1 MSKETVSLK
10 ASRIFLLT
18 AVSLLA
24 GSSLARPVLAAAKA
38 ETAEAKTG
46 WAISRVASMTQGSY
60 CTMAQKFGNN
70 SVVTIGQ
77 NTNGEYSLAF
87 DFQEAKFKAGKK
99 LTASVRVGS
108 GSAQTFE
115 IEPQTSQTLVL
126 GVGADAGFA
135 KSLKESPLLQLDV
148 SGDSFSYKLARIE
161 DGQSELATCLSG
173 LKSPSL
179 DGGSNKGKATGSKA
193 DKLEQA
199 RAAEPK
205 AEDIL
210 QAEPSSG
217 GNVGDDI
224 LQAQEENL
232 RLKSTLGNAKEEE
245 KKSLG
250 RDNPALGDL
259 QEKLRVLENENS
271 DLRKKA
277 EAQDKAPK
285 VVDLTADLKKA
296 EVDLDLAKKQNADMQ
311 AQISTLEKGAQ
322 GQKEAAEKLV
332 EIQKDLQKSQRDMT
346 TFKAENETLR
356 NQVKIGAKA
365 GESGA
370 AESLKLADLQA
381 ENAKLLAEIDALKN
395 RPQPDLADAGKDTPQ
410 EIKELKEKIAA
421 LQMENTD
428 LKARDVQAAA
438 VQPAAGADD
447 AEQRAQLRALKGQID
462 TLTSEN
468 GLLKNT
474 LEKVQKESE
483 KSQLKAAG
491 GNWDL
496 EQATRRF
503 QESQREIRR
512 LGALLEGQKAKCVQE
527 KKDIEYMLFDPEL
540 AKSAQISMLGT
551 LEDQLIAKDL
561 EISRLKET
569 AGNGGIS
576 PEQLAQLNS
585 LKEDSAQK
593 AAEISELK
601 AQLAQSNTQASG
613 RVEQEAQLRSAK
625 DALSQKEAKLAELE
639 KKLSE
644 IEGETTNLS
653 AKSQTD
659 LLATKAQLDERTKK
673 VADLEAQLAAVK
685 NETSTKLGSLA
696 QKDADYAL
704 LQKQLRE
711 AQTQVSLLNSK
722 AQTDGFAVKAQ
733 LDEKTKK
740 VADLEAQLA
749 AVRNETSTK
758 LGSVAQKDADY
769 ALLQKQL
776 REAQTQVSLLNSK
789 AQTDL
794 LATKAQLDE
803 RTKKVAE
810 LEAQLAAVRNE
821 TSTKLGSLAQK
832 DADYALLQKQLREAQ
847 TQVSVLNSKSQAD
860 GLAVKA
866 QLDEKTKKVAD
877 LEAQL
882 AAVRNE
888 TSTKL
893 GSLAQKDAD
902 YALLQKQLQEA
913 QAQLSSFNT
922 KSQSDQMYVKA
933 QLDEKT
939 KKVADLEAQLAAV
952 KTETSTKLGSLAQKD
967 ADYALLQK
975 QLQEAQ
981 AQLSSFNTKSQS
993 DQMYVKAQL
1002 DEKTKKVA
1010 ELEAQI
1016 LSAQTEFSAKLDVAT
1031 RQSQVQGQQINDLQ
1045 KQLDQA
1051 KSAQSTVEAK
1061 ATVDQSSSLLA
1072 LQSQLSQGNQRI
1084 GELENQIQMLRSE
1097 AASAR
1102 VAQVEPAAGPAAV
1115 IPAAPL
1121 APTPVVAPV
1130 SYSSRAA
1137 SSSPSGFKSS
1147 DDFSSLLKS
1156 AGVTVQ
1162 GGVHAAAASSTSY
1175 RAYSWKTDSLY
1186 GSAEQRAMS
1195 SSGYEAAVD
1204 QYLSRAKSRCG
1215 GEYAAIPAQVSTGAA
1230 QSKAFEI
1237 ACVNSK
1243 GGTSASVLFTYGN
1256 GVMTTIAHEGRAEAM
1271 DIAMEAR
1278 DRVAGQVR

>member
-173 LKSPSL
+173 LKSPAVPAPSS
-179 DGGSNKGKATGSKA
+179 DGNNKSKATGSKA

-199 RAAEPK
+199 RAAEPR

-277 EAQDKAPK
+277 EVQDKAPK

-296 EVDLDLAKKQNADMQ
+296 EVDLDLAKKQNADLQ

-395 RPQPDLADAGKDTPQ
+395 RPQPDLAKAGKDTPQ

-438 VQPAAGADD
+438 IQPAAGADD
-447 AEQRAQLRALKGQID
+447 SEQRAQLRALKSQMD
-462 TLTSEN
+462 TLVSEN

-551 LEDQLIAKDL
+551 LEDQLTAKDL
-561 EISRLKET
+561 EISRLKEK

-576 PEQLAQLNS
+576 PEQQAQLNS

-613 RVEQEAQLRSAK
+613 RAEQEAQLRSAK
-625 DALSQKEAKLAELE
+625 EALSQKEVKLAELE

-653 AKSQTD
+653 AKSQAD
-659 LLATKAQLDERTKK
+659 LLATKAQLDEKAKK
-673 VADLEAQLAAVK
+673 VSDLEAQLAAVK
-685 NETSTKLGSLA
+685 NETSA
-696 QKDADYAL
+696 
-704 LQKQLRE
+704 
-711 AQTQVSLLNSK
+711 
-722 AQTDGFAVKAQ
+722 
-733 LDEKTKK
+733 
-740 VADLEAQLA
+740 
-749 AVRNETSTK
+749 K
-758 LGSVAQKDADY
+758 LGSVAQKDAEY
-769 ALLQKQL
+769 ALL
-776 REAQTQVSLLNSK
+776 
-789 AQTDL
+789 
-794 LATKAQLDE
+794 
-803 RTKKVAE
+803 KKE
-810 LEAQLAAVRNE
+810 LQ
-821 TSTKLGSLAQK
+821 
-832 DADYALLQKQLREAQ
+832 DAQ

-860 GLAVKA
+860 GLA
-866 QLDEKTKKVAD
+866 
-877 LEAQL
+877 
-882 AAVRNE
+882 
-888 TSTKL
+888 
-893 GSLAQKDAD
+893 
-902 YALLQKQLQEA
+902 
-913 QAQLSSFNT
+913 
-922 KSQSDQMYVKA
+922 VKA

-1097 AASAR
+1097 ASSAR

-1243 GGTSASVLFTYGN
+1243 GGTSASVLFTYSD

>member
-1 MSKETVSLK
+1 MSKETVALK

-173 LKSPSL
+173 LKSPAVPAPSS
-179 DGGSNKGKATGSKA
+179 DGNNKSKATGSKA

-199 RAAEPK
+199 RAAEPR

-277 EAQDKAPK
+277 EVQDKAPK

-296 EVDLDLAKKQNADMQ
+296 EVDLDLAKKQNADLQ

-395 RPQPDLADAGKDTPQ
+395 RPQPDLAKAGKDTPQ

-438 VQPAAGADD
+438 IQPAAGADD
-447 AEQRAQLRALKGQID
+447 SEQRAQLRALKSQMD
-462 TLTSEN
+462 TLVSEN

-551 LEDQLIAKDL
+551 LEDQLTAKDL
-561 EISRLKET
+561 EISRLKEK

-576 PEQLAQLNS
+576 PEQQAQLNS

-613 RVEQEAQLRSAK
+613 RAEQEAQLRSAK
-625 DALSQKEAKLAELE
+625 EALSQKEVKLAELE

-653 AKSQTD
+653 AKSQAD
-659 LLATKAQLDERTKK
+659 LLAT
-673 VADLEAQLAAVK
+673 
-685 NETSTKLGSLA
+685 
-696 QKDADYAL
+696 
-704 LQKQLRE
+704 
-711 AQTQVSLLNSK
+711 
-722 AQTDGFAVKAQ
+722 KAQ

-789 AQTDL
+789 SQTDL

-1243 GGTSASVLFTYGN
+1243 GGTSASVLFTYSD